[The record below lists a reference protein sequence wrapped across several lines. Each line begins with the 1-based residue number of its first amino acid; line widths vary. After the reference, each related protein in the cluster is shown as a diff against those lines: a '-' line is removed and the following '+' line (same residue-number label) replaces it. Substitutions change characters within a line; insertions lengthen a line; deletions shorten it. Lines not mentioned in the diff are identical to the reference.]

1 MARESRSRVF
11 WNQLNSFA
19 KPCRDAHP
27 QLSPIQHPPI
37 GAALGSSN
45 APAPIA
51 GSGAERRTHPPA
63 RESLVCGKR
72 GPGNEDMSP
81 FSLCQKQG
89 MFSFLRGGG
98 REPPVQ
104 RCTHAHTRTH
114 LAGAPAQQTQPGPL
128 RPVQRWRLR
137 SGGLR
142 PGSEVQSRVE
152 PSREGER
159 LWLSP
164 GPAGADRDRARVERG
179 PEA

>member
-1 MARESRSRVF
+1 MARESRSRGF

-27 QLSPIQHPPI
+27 QLSPIQHPPP
-37 GAALGSSN
+37 L
-45 APAPIA
+45 
-51 GSGAERRTHPPA
+51 SGRLTLQLPSLVPEQKDGHTHPPG
-63 RESLVCGKR
+63 SLWSAE
-72 GPGNEDMSP
+72 NEDPVTKTCPHLLYAKDKACFP
-81 FSLCQKQG
+81 FFG
-89 MFSFLRGGG
+89 EGG

-104 RCTHAHTRTH
+104 RCTHAHTHPAH

-128 RPVQRWRLR
+128 RPVQRWRLM
-137 SGGLR
+137 SGDLR